1 LLDHVDLRAKDLEKT
16 TKFYATVLAPIGY
29 VQKQDGDTKGFGD
42 ETSYDF
48 FIVKGDPSDSTHCA
62 FRCPDRKTVKEC
74 WGKGSAFGAQERPPA
89 LMPKIHPNY
98 YASFLIDPDGRLV
111 EFVCHDPE

>member
-1 LLDHVDLRAKDLEKT
+1 MLDHVELRAKDLEKT

-48 FIVKGDPSDSTHCA
+48 FIVKGDPSELHALRLPLSGPQDGQGVLGQRIR
-62 FRCPDRKTVKEC
+62 FRRAGAPAGSDAEDPPELLRQFPDR
-74 WGKGSAFGAQERPPA
+74 S
-89 LMPKIHPNY
+89 
-98 YASFLIDPDGRLV
+98 
-111 EFVCHDPE
+111 